1 MPSRFL
7 KALKAMRMRECSLLE
22 SNAYE
27 RLFIVYRGIGTEE
40 KLVGLKKLSDRIR
53 LCIVVQSQN
62 WMR

>member
-40 KLVGLKKLSDRIR
+40 KLV
-53 LCIVVQSQN
+53 
-62 WMR
+62 W